1 MQKCKNCKLT
11 KISHAS
17 LLGIQGLVVQNKQFT
32 IDLTDGAIWLMGSK
46 LSSLINHDCH
56 QEDHWRPTN

>member
-1 MQKCKNCKLT
+1 M
-11 KISHAS
+11 HAS
-17 LLGIQGLVVQNKQFT
+17 MSLVAQNKQFP

>member
-1 MQKCKNCKLT
+1 M
-11 KISHAS
+11 
-17 LLGIQGLVVQNKQFT
+17 LVVSSLKREGEGAQNKQFT